1 MIQGLM
7 NYGALTTKAKAL
19 YGKRLRLADYTRMAA
34 LHAPEEVAEYLRGC
48 PAWAAAARRLPPG
61 SFIGRIELERALW
74 QQFRADYLSLC
85 HYLPRRDRDLMEFPV
100 LLHEQRI
107 ILFALRQL
115 QSGRPF
121 PAPPSTGLG
130 SLNWKALYACT
141 DLDGLIAAADQT
153 IFAPALRRLRPAEGG
168 LPDYTRTEVLLHSV
182 YFSHMYRV
190 IHRNYTG
197 ETERVLL
204 RSYGEQIDLMNLM
217 HILRLK
223 AFFPQVRDYLPLLF
237 PFNYRLRPEK
247 IQALCAAP
255 DMAAVLSL
263 LSDTPYAKAFAKADV
278 SQLEDYYSRAFYAFN
293 RRLLT
298 GGPPSVCAAVAYLNL
313 KELELQT
320 LVGVV
325 EAVKYGVPCDLSMAR
340 LIGA

>member
-1 MIQGLM
+1 M
-7 NYGALTTKAKAL
+7 
-19 YGKRLRLADYTRMAA
+19 
-34 LHAPEEVAEYLRGC
+34 
-48 PAWAAAARRLPPG
+48 
-61 SFIGRIELERALW
+61 W

-141 DLDGLIAAADQT
+141 DLDGLIAAADKT

-237 PFNYRLRPEK
+237 PSTTVCVRRKFRRCAPRP
-247 IQALCAAP
+247 IW
-255 DMAAVLSL
+255 
-263 LSDTPYAKAFAKADV
+263 
-278 SQLEDYYSRAFYAFN
+278 
-293 RRLLT
+293 
-298 GGPPSVCAAVAYLNL
+298 PPSFLFSATPLMPRRSPRRMSLSWKTTIPGRFMPSTAA
-313 KELELQT
+313 
-320 LVGVV
+320 
-325 EAVKYGVPCDLSMAR
+325 C
-340 LIGA
+340 